1 MKLLI
6 DSSVPTAIPA
16 RLRAAGHDVVAV
28 ADTPP
33 DPGDGAILQW
43 AIRDQRTI
51 ITLDKDFGTH
61 SVVGGMKHFGVV
73 RLVQFGLKDLARE
86 ILGVLATHERDL
98 LLGALV
104 TVEPGRIRTRAP

>member
-33 DPGDGAILQW
+33 DPGDEAILEW

-86 ILGVLATHERDL
+86 ILGVLASHERDL